1 MGILEGLLTK
11 LSCQLAVNG
20 RARPVVGPGNVSVLA
35 QRNHG
40 LNGECHAGLAFTDS
54 LVFGVVGDVGRAVEE
69 LSDAMTTVSSDDA
82 AVLLLGVLLDD
93 VSKLSNQN
101 SRLHGLDRLLQALS
115 GRLNNTDSI
124 GVGLGF
130 VADVVGLVQI
140 RVVSLMVER
149 HIDIQD
155 VAVDKDTLI
164 WDTVADDFVDR
175 CAA

>member
-1 MGILEGLLTK
+1 M
-11 LSCQLAVNG
+11 
-20 RARPVVGPGNVSVLA
+20 
-35 QRNHG
+35 
-40 LNGECHAGLAFTDS
+40 
-54 LVFGVVGDVGRAVEE
+54 EE

-115 GRLNNTDSI
+115 GRLNNTDGI

-140 RVVSLMVER
+140 RMVSLVVER

-164 WDTVADDFVDR
+164 WDTVANDFVDR